1 MKTTSRQRSAV
12 VVAALPK
19 VAGNYAGKAAPARQR
34 ERREKLIAAG
44 IRLIGT
50 QGFAATSIDAV
61 CSEAGLTKRYFY
73 ENFEHREALL
83 QAAFRQG
90 TGELLG
96 SLMQAAAPHRGDARA
111 LVDAGV
117 RATFTFVR
125 AHPHEGRL
133 IMIEALAVRG
143 TLGRLY
149 VERFGAFVDLLLGM
163 TRPFLPQG
171 IVSDT
176 ELVVMGRGAIGA
188 LIHLCQSWIAT
199 DFKQPIEELVAG
211 TVRIFAGLG
220 RELGNPAWHSH
231 NAPSADA
238 A

>member
-1 MKTTSRQRSAV
+1 MKPLPRQRSA
-12 VVAALPK
+12 AIATRIPK
-19 VAGNYAGKAAPARQR
+19 VAGTYAGKAAPARQR

-50 QGFAATSIDAV
+50 QGFAATSIDAI
-61 CSEAGLTKRYFY
+61 CGEAGLTKRYYY

-83 QAAFRQG
+83 QAAFRQV
-90 TGELLG
+90 TGELLNA
-96 SLMQAAAPHRGDARA
+96 LMLAAAPHRGDARA

-117 RATFTFVR
+117 RATYAFVR

-133 IMIEALAVRG
+133 LMIEALAVRG

-171 IVSDT
+171 IVSDV
-176 ELVVMGRGAIGA
+176 ELAVMGRGAIGA

-199 DFKQPIEELVAG
+199 DFKQPVEELVAG

-231 NAPSADA
+231 NTPSADA
-238 A
+238 G